1 MSIGFKK
8 ASGGTGTTLD
18 QQRLLALVNSM
29 TDGFLALSEKTE
41 IVLCNSAA
49 LSLLDENNLQGKT
62 LNQVLRLVD
71 SRGKPITIQKI
82 LPTSGSTTSDE
93 WKLLYAD
100 NSNINLFISAS
111 TLHTAYGDK
120 SEGGWVVIFRD
131 ITRQKQIEQER
142 DEFVSVASHE
152 LRTPVA
158 IAEGSISNG
167 ILLADRGGVNDTI
180 KHSLAAAHDQIIFL
194 SNLIN
199 DLSMLS
205 KAERGAVGMEI
216 EEFSPAGLATS
227 LAADY
232 ERMASKK
239 KLIIRADAEKTG
251 TVRNSSLYVREILQ
265 NFVTNAIKYTQ
276 KGSVTIIVK
285 PKENGVEFSVTDTGI
300 GINKSEQSKLFEKF
314 YRSSDWR
321 VREVN
326 GTGLGLYVTAKLT
339 KAISGVVTVSSEAEK
354 GSTFSLYVPD
364 IPEQQPVK

>member
-29 TDGFLALSEKTE
+29 TDGFLALNEKTE
-41 IVLCNSAA
+41 ILLCNSAA
-49 LSLLDENNLQGKT
+49 LGLLDGNNLVGKT
-62 LNQVLRLVD
+62 LNQVISLVD
-71 SRGKPITIQKI
+71 SRGKPVTIQKV
-82 LPTSGSTTSDE
+82 LPARGSATSDE
-93 WKLLYAD
+93 WKLLYVD
-100 NSNINLFISAS
+100 GSSINLFISAS
-111 TLHTAYGDK
+111 ALHTAYGDT
-120 SEGGWVVIFRD
+120 SEGGWVVILRD
-131 ITRQKQIEQER
+131 ITQQKQIEQER

-158 IAEGSISNG
+158 IAEGSISNA
-167 ILLADRGGVNDTI
+167 ILLAERSGGSDTI
-180 KHSLAAAHDQIIFL
+180 RHSLAAAHDQIIFL

-205 KAERGAVGMEI
+205 KAERGTIGMEI
-216 EEFSPAGLATS
+216 DTFSPAGLATS
-227 LAADY
+227 LASDY
-232 ERMASKK
+232 ERMASVK
-239 KLIIRADAEKTG
+239 KLIIRTDVEKTG

-276 KGSVTIIVK
+276 KGSITIHVK
-285 PKENGVEFSVTDTGI
+285 QMDKGVEFAVSDTGI
-300 GINKSEQSKLFEKF
+300 GISKSEQSKLFEKF

-321 VREVN
+321 VREVT

-339 KAISGVVTVSSEAEK
+339 KAIGGTVTVSSEAEK

-364 IPEQQPVK
+364 MPAQNPPK